1 MIKDKSQ
8 RLFFI
13 EICIA
18 ALYLLMIAVVCFM
31 GFTKAKILQ
40 MNATNTTEYVNIAE
54 NAAETFMSSADKQ
67 DALSTFEEEFNAT
80 IQDNGLII
88 YQAEEETATVD
99 IREHDGTMT
108 AYITVKSDD
117 KPVYQL
123 TVLKALGEN
132 NEN

>member
-13 EICIA
+13 EICVA
-18 ALYLLMIAVVCFM
+18 ALYLLMVAVVCFM

-40 MNATNTTEYVNIAE
+40 VNATNTTEYVNVAE
-54 NAAETFMSSADKQ
+54 NAAETFMSSVDKQ
-67 DALSTFEEEFNAT
+67 DALSAFEQEFNAT

-88 YQAEEETATVD
+88 YQTEEETATVD

-108 AYITVKSDD
+108 AYITVKSNG